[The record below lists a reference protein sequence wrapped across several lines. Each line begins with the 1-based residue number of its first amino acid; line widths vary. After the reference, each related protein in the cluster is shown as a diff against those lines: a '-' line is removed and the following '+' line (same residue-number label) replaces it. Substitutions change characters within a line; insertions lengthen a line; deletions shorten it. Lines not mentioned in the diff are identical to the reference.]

1 MCLVGTKEPYHN
13 VERPTKNLTQSLE
26 RDKLLKIP
34 VINSHHVYSKLNI
47 GDNSL
52 IINNAISL
60 PNITNGIAVKLN

>member
-1 MCLVGTKEPYHN
+1 MIPVCLVGTKEPYHN

-47 GDNSL
+47 GDNMQL
-52 IINNAISL
+52 NN
-60 PNITNGIAVKLN
+60 